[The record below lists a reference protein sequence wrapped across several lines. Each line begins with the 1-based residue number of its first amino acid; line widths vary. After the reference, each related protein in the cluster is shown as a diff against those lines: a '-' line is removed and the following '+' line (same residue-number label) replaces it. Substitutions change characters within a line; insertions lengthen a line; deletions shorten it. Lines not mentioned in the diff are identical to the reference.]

1 MVKKIFRLKR
11 LLKVI
16 IICLIAIVI
25 ASQLIRLQSAS
36 LTVRDQQTER
46 FSQSLTNAIA
56 TNAAHFLSENQLDQL
71 QEMIGDLK
79 NDSMIRDVTIYN
91 TLGETVAQSKNSI
104 PLPELL
110 NLSEEDEAIEE
121 ISIRPYVEEL
131 RYDDKK
137 IGYIR
142 LSLEQDK
149 LLALIDNYQEHSFNI
164 LVLIFILIFIA
175 GLLIMSIFH
184 QKCSSISKTI
194 KCFFQKNKKN
204 TETEQE

>member
-1 MVKKIFRLKR
+1 MIKKIFRLKR

-16 IICLIAIVI
+16 IICLITIVI

-36 LTVRDQQTER
+36 VTVRNQQTEQ
-46 FSQSLTNAIA
+46 FSQSLTKAIA
-56 TNAAHFLSENQLDQL
+56 ANAAHFLSENKLDQL

-79 NDSMIRDVTIYN
+79 NDSMVRDVTIYN

-110 NLSEEDEAIEE
+110 NLSEDDQAIQE
-121 ISIRPYVEEL
+121 ITIRPYVEEL
-131 RYDDKK
+131 RYEDKK

-149 LLALIDNYQEHSFNI
+149 LLALINNYQEHSFNTLI
-164 LVLIFILIFIA
+164 LISILIFIT
-175 GLLIMSIFH
+175 GLLVMSIFH
-184 QKCSSISKTI
+184 QKCTSISKTI
-194 KCFFQKNKKN
+194 TGFFQKNKST
-204 TETEQE
+204 TEAEQE